1 MQLELKVIDCRFS
14 VCKINNIKDVDFS
27 DEYVF
32 FSKTD
37 EEFSLVCR
45 SELVPKDCIAVEEG
59 WKGFRVQGELD
70 FSLIGILSKLSSILA
85 ERGISIFAIST
96 FNTDYILVKEEKF
109 AEAIDAL
116 MKNNYEIIR

>member
-1 MQLELKVIDCRFS
+1 MQLELKVINCRFS
-14 VCKINNIKDVDFS
+14 VCKIKDVKEVDFS

-37 EEFSLVCR
+37 EELSLVCR

-70 FSLIGILSKLSSILA
+70 FSLIGILSKLSAILA
-85 ERGISIFAIST
+85 DQGISIFAIST

-109 AEAIDAL
+109 AETMDAL
-116 MKNNYEIIR
+116 MKNSYEIIR